1 MSDDVQPAGLPEPIL
16 KNKQAITLY
25 QIAVLA
31 LAAIGVITVLGAI
44 VLAAFGRS
52 MPDYVVALAS
62 VAVGGLVALV
72 ANNRE

>member
-1 MSDDVQPAGLPEPIL
+1 MNEEPQPASLPEPIL
-16 KNKQAITLY
+16 KDKRAITLY

-44 VLAAFGRS
+44 VLAAFNRT

>member
-1 MSDDVQPAGLPEPIL
+1 MNDEPQPAALPAPIL

-31 LAAIGVITVLGAI
+31 LASIGVITVIGAI
-44 VLAAFGRS
+44 VLAAFGRT

-72 ANNRE
+72 ANNQD